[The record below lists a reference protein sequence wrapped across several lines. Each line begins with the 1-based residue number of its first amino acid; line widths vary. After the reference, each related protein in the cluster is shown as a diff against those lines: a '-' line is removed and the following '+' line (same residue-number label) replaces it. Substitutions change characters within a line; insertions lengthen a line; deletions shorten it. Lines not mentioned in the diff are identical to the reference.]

1 MKKKLIGCC
10 SVLGVLAI
18 GYALYSN
25 FFYPVKVSIVMP
37 SYNRADYLP
46 RAIDSV
52 LNQTFQDYELVIVDD
67 GSTDG
72 TNQVL
77 KEYQAKSNKIRV
89 LTHKVNRGV
98 SAARNTGNENAR
110 GKYIAVL
117 DSDDFFYPNYLENVV
132 PFMEK
137 NPEVVLLV
145 PKKMNYMEEKGKTF
159 EEFKKWNIFPPL
171 YKIVSD
177 NYIGNVGNIFRR
189 SFIKKHQIKYDLM
202 YSCGEDFNFWFQI
215 LYNNGRIEKLDTKEP
230 LLGTRSYGSLSVSYD
245 CKPANAKLLNELY
258 KRVDYKFDPDE
269 WDECELA
276 KKTIEKYPN
285 VFSSKTI
292 EEMFSYCPKETEKYI
307 KINHFGWGIDY
318 FIFEEDEKKVVRK
331 SNKDKATILNF
342 VPNEKITIKWDRWGE
357 ETFLFDEK
365 KALYYMPNPD
375 DEKKEEK

>member
-10 SVLGVLAI
+10 SVLGVFAI

-37 SYNRADYLP
+37 SYNRADFLP

-72 TNQVL
+72 TKQVL

-89 LTHKVNRGV
+89 ITHKVNRGV

-159 EEFKKWNIFPPL
+159 EEFTKWNIFPPL

-177 NYIGNVGNIFRR
+177 NCIGNVGNIFRR

-245 CKPANAKLLNELY
+245 CKPANEKLINELY
-258 KRVDYKFDPDE
+258 KRVDYKFDE
-269 WDECELA
+269 NKWDECELA
-276 KKTIEKYPN
+276 RKTIEKYPN

-292 EEMFSYCPKETEKYI
+292 AEMFSYCPRDTEKYI

>member
-37 SYNRADYLP
+37 TYNRADYLP

-72 TNQVL
+72 TKQVL
-77 KEYQAKSNKIRV
+77 KEYQSKSNKIRV
-89 LTHKVNRGV
+89 VTHKTNQGV
-98 SAARNTGNENAR
+98 AIARNTGNENAR

-137 NPEVVLLV
+137 NPEVALLV
-145 PKKMNYMEEKGKTF
+145 PKKMNYYEAKGKPF
-159 EEFKKWNIFPPL
+159 EEFTKWNIFPPI
-171 YKIVSD
+171 YKLVSA
-177 NYIGNVGNIFRR
+177 NLIGNVGNIFKR
-189 SFIKKHQIKYDLM
+189 SFVEKHKIKYNSI
-202 YSCGEDFNFWFQI
+202 YSCGEDFNFWLQI
-215 LYNNGRIEKLDTKEP
+215 LYNNGRIEKLDTQEP
-230 LLGTRSYGSLSVSYD
+230 LLGTRVNGSLSGRSD
-245 CKPANAKLLNELY
+245 CWYARNNLRAELSQ
-258 KRVDYKFDPDE
+258 KSGYKFDPDE

-276 KKTIEKYPN
+276 KQTIKKFPN

-292 EEMFSYCPKETEKYI
+292 EEMYSYCPRETEKYI
-307 KINHFGWGIDY
+307 KTNHFDWGFDY
-318 FIFEEDEKKVVRK
+318 FIFEEDEKNLIRK
-331 SNKDKATILNF
+331 SNKDKAKVLNF

-365 KALYYMPNPD
+365 KAVYYLPKPD
-375 DEKKEEK
+375 DKKKEEK